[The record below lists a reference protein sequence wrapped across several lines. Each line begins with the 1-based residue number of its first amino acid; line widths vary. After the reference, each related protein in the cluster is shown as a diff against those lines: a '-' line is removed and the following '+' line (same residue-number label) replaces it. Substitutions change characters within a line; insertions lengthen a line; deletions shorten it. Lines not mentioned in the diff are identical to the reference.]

1 MEYFSSYF
9 LSFFANI
16 STILAF
22 TYIASLAYKFILYK
36 LPVVWMRRLYIVL
49 SIAAGWLSMMYGTQY
64 SQSVIFDLRFV
75 PIIVAP
81 LFLTRASHIITIG
94 AGIGIVRL
102 TFGLNHAAWAG
113 FANAL
118 ILGFVTA
125 LCARV
130 LARYRLHPL
139 VYFGIIILI
148 VNVVNVV
155 DIAFLGVYPAVKYL
169 VEMAPFSAP
178 ASLLFSFFFA
188 FILHDFKTDFL
199 RRQELNSTNQKLAEQ
214 FRVSQ
219 EKAEELQRIRLQ
231 LEEKNHELILASR
244 YKSEFLAN
252 MSHELRTPLNSMLIL
267 SQFLAENPNDTLSE
281 EEIEFAGII
290 HTSGQDLL
298 NLINDILD
306 LSKIEAGRM
315 SISLGEVSVREVS
328 ESMNRM
334 FEAVAVQK
342 NLSFTIDSSGFPDII
357 HTDEQRLQQILKNLL
372 SNAFKFTVRGGVTLE
387 FLVETDDNGQQHP
400 VVRVR
405 DTGIGIR
412 PDKLEQIF
420 EAFYQADGTT
430 SRKFGGTGLGLSI
443 SREFAILL
451 GGDIRL
457 ASQEGTGSTFT
468 LLLPSSSLSGGDQ
481 ELRLL
486 AEEAKVPRPMTFSPV
501 QHEELDT
508 SANPAGADPGA
519 AGADP
524 KPLPSPGT
532 AAHTDAEETDAA
544 APQPVTR
551 DLLQGVT
558 VLVVDDDPNNVR
570 SLSAVLESRG
580 ALIIQAYSGREC
592 LKLLGQRSDIDI
604 ILMDIMMPEMNGKSA
619 IRQIRRMDAFKT
631 LPIIALTAKAQATER
646 QECLRAGASDYMSK
660 PIDSDALI
668 QMLRD
673 WTHERT

>member
-1 MEYFSSYF
+1 MNDFTGYF

-36 LPVVWMRRLYIVL
+36 LPVIWMRRLYIAL

-94 AGIGIVRL
+94 AGIGIARL

-125 LCARV
+125 LCVRV
-130 LARYRLHPL
+130 LARYKLHPL
-139 VYFGIIILI
+139 IYFGIIILI
-148 VNVVNVV
+148 VNIVNVV
-155 DIAFLGVYPAVKYL
+155 DIAFLGVYPAIKYL

-188 FILHDFKTDFL
+188 FILHDFKTDFQ

-214 FRVSQ
+214 FRLSQ
-219 EKAEELQRIRLQ
+219 EKAEELQRIRFQ

-281 EEIEFAGII
+281 EEIEFAEII

-315 SISLGEVSVREVS
+315 SISLGEVSVLEVR

-334 FEAVAVQK
+334 FEHVAVQK
-342 NLSFTIDSSGFPDII
+342 NLTFTINSSSFPDII

-387 FLVETDDNGQQHP
+387 FLVETDEYGQRHP
-400 VVRVR
+400 AVHVR

-486 AEEAKVPRPMTFSPV
+486 AEEAKVPRPMTFTPV

-508 SANPAGADPGA
+508 SANPAGAGPGVA
-519 AGADP
+519 EADL
-524 KPLPSPGT
+524 PLPSPDT
-532 AAHTDAEETDAA
+532 AARTAAEETDA

-580 ALIIQAYSGREC
+580 AIIIKAYSGQEC
-592 LKLLGQRSDIDI
+592 LNLLGQRPDIDI

-619 IRQIRRMDAFKT
+619 IRQIRRMEEFKS
-631 LPIIALTAKAQATER
+631 LPIIALTAKAQAIER

-668 QMLRD
+668 HMLRD